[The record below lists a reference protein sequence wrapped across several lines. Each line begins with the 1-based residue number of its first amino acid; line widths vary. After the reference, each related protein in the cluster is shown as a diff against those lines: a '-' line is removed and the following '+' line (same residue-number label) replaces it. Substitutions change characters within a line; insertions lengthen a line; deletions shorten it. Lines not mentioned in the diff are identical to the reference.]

1 MGEERASNVGPSGI
15 EIAYERFGDPQAP
28 PVLLIQ
34 GIAAQMIHWHEE
46 FCAAL
51 AARGLQVIRFDN
63 RDNGRSTHLTG
74 VPVPDLPA
82 VQAGDLSTVSYTLSD
97 LAADTV
103 GLLDALGIGSAHLV
117 GLSLGG
123 YIAQTVAI
131 EHPARI
137 RSLVPISSTT
147 GDLSVGQ
154 PKPETLKALF
164 GGPPAETRD
173 EVIEQRVNAARVVGS
188 PVFAFDEADV
198 RARATRAYDRGH
210 DPLGVARGAVASVA
224 SGDRTESLRS
234 VDVPTLVIHGDADP
248 MCDVSGGKAIAA
260 AVPGAELM
268 IVEGMGHGLP
278 RELWPEL
285 IERISTFVRRVDG

>member
-1 MGEERASNVGPSGI
+1 MGEERASNVGPSGL

-46 FCAAL
+46 FCAML
-51 AARGLQVIRFDN
+51 AGRGLHIIRFDN
-63 RDNGRSTHLTG
+63 RDNGRSTHLTDA
-74 VPVPDLPA
+74 PVPDLPA

-103 GLLDALGIGSAHLV
+103 GLLDALGMDSAHLV
-117 GLSLGG
+117 GISLGG

-131 EHPARI
+131 EHPARV
-137 RSLVPISSTT
+137 RSLIPISSTT

-164 GGPPAETRD
+164 GGPRAETRD
-173 EVIEQRVNAARVVGS
+173 EVIEQRVDAARAVGS

-198 RARATRAYDRGH
+198 RARAARAYDRGH

-224 SGDRTESLRS
+224 AGDRTERLRS
-234 VDVPTLVIHGDADP
+234 IDVPTLVIHGDADP

-260 AVPGAELM
+260 AVPGAELV
-268 IVEGMGHGLP
+268 IIEGMGHGLP

-285 IERISTFVRRVDG
+285 TERISAFVRRADA